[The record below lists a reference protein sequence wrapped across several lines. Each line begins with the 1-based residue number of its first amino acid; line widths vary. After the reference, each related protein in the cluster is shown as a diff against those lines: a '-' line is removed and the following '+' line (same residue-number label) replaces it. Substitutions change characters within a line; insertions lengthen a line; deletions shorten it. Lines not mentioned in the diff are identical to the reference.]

1 MSYFNLTTLKVKLI
15 FLINSFLLQSNN
27 LERCRVPDDQKHYKI
42 MTISVEQPP
51 HRLESEHSL
60 LFSKS
65 ALNFVE
71 DLVTE
76 FDGRVDEILLE
87 RDRRRLNI
95 REGKWTP
102 EYRNSTKDLEWNIGP
117 LPKRLQNRKIDLGDV
132 SPASTAYFVDTLFA
146 DVQGIQ
152 VCIQYTL

>member
-1 MSYFNLTTLKVKLI
+1 
-15 FLINSFLLQSNN
+15 
-27 LERCRVPDDQKHYKI
+27 
-42 MTISVEQPP
+42 MTISVEEPP

-65 ALNFVE
+65 ALSFIE

-76 FDGRVDEILLE
+76 FDGSRVEKILLE

-95 REGKWTP
+95 SEGKWIP
-102 EYRNSTKDLEWNIGP
+102 EFRNNTKDLEWNIGP

-152 VCIQYTL
+152 VYLILFFKSCLIQFIILGGL